1 MLTLNDEANGFPS
14 KLSNHPL
21 CGTVR
26 NYFNLGGS
34 MSDIPNELRYSK
46 SHEWVRVDE
55 GNLATIG
62 ITDHAQEQMGD
73 LVFVELPEM
82 DEHIDAGDEVAV
94 VESVKTAADV
104 YSPLSGAII
113 EINEAVQSEP
123 ALVNRDP
130 YGDGGLYRVKIDDV
144 EELEGL
150 MDGDAYEE
158 AIKEEV

>member
-1 MLTLNDEANGFPS
+1 
-14 KLSNHPL
+14 
-21 CGTVR
+21 
-26 NYFNLGGS
+26 

-82 DEHIDAGDEVAV
+82 DEHIDAGEEVAV

-113 EINEAVQSEP
+113 EINQ
-123 ALVNRDP
+123 ALQ
-130 YGDGGLYRVKIDDV
+130 K
-144 EELEGL
+144 
-150 MDGDAYEE
+150 
-158 AIKEEV
+158 